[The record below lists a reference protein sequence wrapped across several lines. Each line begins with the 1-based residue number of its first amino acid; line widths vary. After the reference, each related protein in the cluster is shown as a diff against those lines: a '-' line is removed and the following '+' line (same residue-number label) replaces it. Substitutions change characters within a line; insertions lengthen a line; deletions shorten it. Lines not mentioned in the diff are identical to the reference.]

1 MISKEEIR
9 KINKE
14 KRKSISDSL
23 LKINSDLIVSRIE
36 KLECFRAAENILI
49 YMAIGKEVKLDG
61 LLDSPM
67 NKDKKIYVPK
77 VDGDK
82 MDFYRFKGADSVKK
96 GYMGILEP
104 LSKEKFIYE
113 PQNARESI
121 IIMPGLAFDLT
132 KGRAGYGGGYYDK
145 YLADKEIFKIAVSF
159 DDLISEELIDLDPFD
174 IRPDLIIT
182 EKREIR

>member
-1 MISKEEIR
+1 MISKEKIR

-23 LKINSDLIVSRIE
+23 LKANSDLIVSKIE
-36 KLECFRAAENILI
+36 KLECFKAAENILI

-61 LLDSPM
+61 LLDSPK
-67 NKDKKIYVPK
+67 NIYVPK

-121 IIMPGLAFDLT
+121 IIMPGLAFDLK

-145 YLADKEIFKIAVSF
+145 YLADKEIFKLAVSF
-159 DDLISEELIDLDPFD
+159 DDLLSEELIDLDPFD
-174 IRPDLIIT
+174 IRPDLIVT